1 MEKWFQTSFDPIT
14 NTWEFG
20 FKEEDLIAVVKWE
33 EQKEM
38 EFRLY
43 RGADFFSEEETEK
56 IVQHIKKSDA
66 FNETMANIQTWEHN
80 MRNALKIENVTLL
93 KNDTL
98 KESGFYLV
106 SFQIKSLIAE
116 DSFDLEKGKERIL
129 SKFDYFQEDF
139 LFILALK
146 KEIING
152 KIHLTYTTK
161 HPMKWKFAEGK
172 NEKKMQEI
180 SGFAYL
186 SLNEAKFATHRTFG
200 EDLAALIEKDPAVRI
215 KLLVE

>member
-20 FKEEDLIAVVKWE
+20 FKENDLIAVVKWKEQE
-33 EQKEM
+33 EMKFQ
-38 EFRLY
+38 LY
-43 RGADFFSEEETEK
+43 QGARFFSNEETEK
-56 IVQHIKKSDA
+56 IIQHIKQSKA
-66 FNETMANIQTWEHN
+66 FKETMNAIQTWEN
-80 MRNALKIENVTLL
+80 DMRNALKIDDVTLL

-116 DSFDLEKGKERIL
+116 HSFELEKGKEHIL
-129 SKFDYFQEDF
+129 STFDYFQEDF

-152 KIHLTYTTK
+152 KIRLTYTKK

-172 NEKKMQEI
+172 NEKKNQEI

-186 SLNEAKFATHRTFG
+186 TLNEARFATHRTFG
-200 EDLAALIEKDPAVRI
+200 EDLAALIEKEASIRI
-215 KLLVE
+215 KLLVQ

>member
-20 FKEEDLIAVVKWE
+20 FKEDDLIAVVKWE

-43 RGADFFSEEETEK
+43 QGTRCFSEEETSE
-56 IVQHIKKSDA
+56 IIQRIKQSDA
-66 FNETMANIQTWEHN
+66 FNETMMNIQSWEN
-80 MRNALKIENVTLL
+80 DMCNALKIENVTLL

-98 KESGFYLV
+98 KEAGFDLV

-116 DSFDLEKGKERIL
+116 DSFGLETGKERIL
-129 SKFDYFQEDF
+129 SKFEYFQEDF

-146 KEIING
+146 KEMING
-152 KIHLTYTTK
+152 KMCLTYTKK
-161 HPMKWKFAEGK
+161 HPMKWKLAEGK
-172 NEKKMQEI
+172 NEKKMREI
-180 SGFAYL
+180 SGFSYL

>member
-1 MEKWFQTSFDPIT
+1 MT
-14 NTWEFG
+14 
-20 FKEEDLIAVVKWE
+20 
-33 EQKEM
+33 
-38 EFRLY
+38 
-43 RGADFFSEEETEK
+43 
-56 IVQHIKKSDA
+56 
-66 FNETMANIQTWEHN
+66 NIQTWEN
-80 MRNALKIENVTLL
+80 DMRNALKIENVTLL
-93 KNDTL
+93 KNNTL
-98 KESGFYLV
+98 KKSGFYLV

-116 DSFDLEKGKERIL
+116 HSFGLEKGKKHIL
-129 SKFDYFQEDF
+129 STFDYFQEDF

-152 KIHLTYTTK
+152 KIRLTYTTK